1 MKEVWQ
7 EMKTGRTLVAE
18 VPAPIAGPGRVLIQ
32 VHASA
37 VSAGTERMVVEF
49 ASRSML
55 AKARSRPDLVKQVI
69 SKARREGILTAYEAV
84 QRKLDEPMALGYSVA
99 GIVVD
104 VGAGVTDFAAG
115 DHVAAAG
122 GGYAVHAEVVSVPN
136 NLVAKLPDGVD
147 FDAAAFT
154 TLGAIALHGV
164 RLADVKLGEYVAVLG
179 LGLLGQI
186 TTQLLHASG
195 CRVIGFDPRVDRADL
210 ALRCGATAAASSE
223 AAFEDLCRMHSGGG
237 GADAVLITADTSS
250 HAPLALAG
258 RVSRDRGVVVAVGA
272 VGMQIPRKA
281 YFEKELDFRI
291 SRSYGPGRYDTT
303 YEEEGHDYPIGYVRW
318 TEQRN
323 LQAVVELLASQRI
336 DVAPLISHRFAI
348 EDAEGA
354 YELISGK
361 TAEPFLGVVL
371 AYSGRPEALES
382 TMSIGGKGAA
392 AAICPGAVS
401 VGLLGAGN
409 FANATLLP
417 AMKKDP
423 GTHLA
428 GVCAA
433 SARSAKRTGDRFG
446 FKYATTDPA
455 QVLADPNV
463 TAVVITTRHNLH
475 AEQTMAALDAGKHVF
490 VEKPLCLSDAEL
502 DGIRAAHARAGRH
515 LMVGFNRRFAPFAR
529 RVKSF
534 FAEVQEP
541 LMIEYRANAGVLPPD
556 HWTQNPEIGGG
567 RIVGEAIHFID
578 LASWLAGCHA
588 VTVAAEQLPNA
599 GRYRDDNVAISL
611 TFANGSLARILYV
624 ANGDTAAGK
633 ERLEVHGGQRTA
645 ILDDYRRLDLF
656 GGGRRES
663 AKTWLRQDKGHAAE
677 WAAFSDAVRS
687 AGPPPIP
694 FADIVASMRGA
705 LAARESLRR
714 REPIALESLP

>member
-7 EMKTGRTLVAE
+7 EMKTGRTLVAD

-55 AKARSRPDLVKQVI
+55 AKARSRPDLVKQVFT
-69 SKARREGILTAYEAV
+69 KAQREGILTAYEAV

-99 GIVVD
+99 GVVVD
-104 VGAGVTDFAAG
+104 VGPGVTEFAAG

-122 GGYAVHAEVVSVPN
+122 GGYAVHAEVVSVPV

-195 CRVIGFDPRVDRADL
+195 CRAIGFDPRPERAAL
-210 ALRCGATAAASSE
+210 ALACGATAVASAE
-223 AAFEDLCRMHSGGG
+223 DTFADLCRMHSGGR
-237 GADAVLITADTSS
+237 GADAVLITADTPSN
-250 HAPLALAG
+250 APLALAG

-303 YEEEGHDYPIGYVRW
+303 YEEEGRDYPIGYVRW

-323 LQAVVELLASQRI
+323 LQAVVELLAARRI
-336 DVAPLISHRFAI
+336 DVTPLISHRFPI
-348 EDAEGA
+348 EDAARA
-354 YELISGK
+354 YDLISAK
-361 TAEPFLGVVL
+361 TGEPFLGVVL
-371 AYSGRPEALES
+371 TYSGRPEALES
-382 TMSIGGKGAA
+382 TSWIGSDGSAASIL
-392 AAICPGAVS
+392 PGAVS

-417 AMKKDP
+417 AMKKDS

-455 QVLADPNV
+455 QVLADAKV
-463 TAVVITTRHNLH
+463 TSVVITTRHHLH
-475 AEQTMAALDAGKHVF
+475 AQQTIAALDAGKHVF
-490 VEKPLCLSDAEL
+490 VEKPLCLSLAEL
-502 DGIRAAHARAGRH
+502 DDIRAAHARSGRH

-534 FAEVQEP
+534 FAQVQEP
-541 LMIEYRANAGVLPPD
+541 LMIEYRANAGWLPPD
-556 HWTQNPEIGGG
+556 HWTQNLDIGGG

-578 LASWLAGCHA
+578 LASWLAGSHPVA
-588 VTVAAEQLPNA
+588 VAAEQLPNA

-611 TFANGSLARILYV
+611 TFANGSLARILYL

-656 GGGRRES
+656 GSGRRES

-677 WAAFSDAVRS
+677 WAAFSEAVRS
-687 AGPPPIP
+687 GGAAPIP
-694 FADIVASMRGA
+694 FDHIVASMRAA
-705 LAARESLRR
+705 LAARESLLR
-714 REPIALESLP
+714 REPVAIESTP